1 METSRDGQG
10 ADQRAAVRSA
20 EQAVS
25 DAWIGQLLLAEYD
38 AHVTVDI
45 HTRIRAR
52 LADRLRVA
60 ERVGDPSTI
69 AETRRRLD
77 SAEQACAVALD
88 TYSDSRE
95 LLAEQLD
102 KWLAASRMR
111 YREAEA
117 DRRVVGW

>member
-1 METSRDGQG
+1 METSRDGHG

-38 AHVTVDI
+38 AHVTVDMC
-45 HTRIRAR
+45 TRIRAR
-52 LADRLRVA
+52 LADRLCVA
-60 ERVGDPSTI
+60 EQVGDPSTI

-77 SAEQACAVALD
+77 SAERSCAAALD
-88 TYSDSRE
+88 TYADSRE
-95 LLAEQLD
+95 LLAEQLE
-102 KWLAASRMR
+102 KWLHASRIR
-111 YREAEA
+111 FREAED